1 MARGGEAGDPR
12 GSHDGMSVLR
22 RLLGSQLLASALGS
36 RVFRGPEPELGVN
49 PVFLCE
55 AARRDPVFRAF
66 PPDVEVFEWHSDT
79 FDLPEG
85 AVRLARS
92 PATKTRRFMSD
103 GPRMRSSAIWSPRS
117 TTSATG
123 SRRGPRSGRHSR
135 PVTDVALSPASWRST
150 RARCRCS
157 SRPPSAVPPLAGEG
171 PRPWALGIGCERRG
185 NDHGRG

>member
-1 MARGGEAGDPR
+1 
-12 GSHDGMSVLR
+12 
-22 RLLGSQLLASALGS
+22 LGSQLLASALGS

-49 PVFLCE
+49 PIFLCE

-92 PATKTRRFMSD
+92 SRYENQAFRV
-103 GPRMRSSAIWSPRS
+103 GPTAYAIQCHLEPSL
-117 TTSATG
+117 TTSVTG
-123 SRRGPRSGRHSR
+123 SRRGPARETFEARYGRGS
-135 PVTDVALSPASWRST
+135 SPASWRR
-150 RARCRCS
+150 RAPMPLLQQTARQLFRCWLRMPS
-157 SRPPSAVPPLAGEG
+157 SMGAWHWL
-171 PRPWALGIGCERRG
+171 ERR